1 MGGGP
6 RRLDRGAQRRGNT
19 ARGRPRSP
27 RERRRAPTARHRP
40 KVGDRRGGPEP
51 KDRSGP
57 GPPPAT
63 LVAMTTR
70 NTFAAVAFGA
80 ATLFLANGCGSRRGI
95 FGEIH
100 TMSVEVTG
108 TGAKAS
114 ELTYHLLSNDGT
126 ERAVA
131 LPWKQSAEGEFVPV
145 SVTASAPAGTTVTC
159 RIV

>member
-1 MGGGP
+1 
-6 RRLDRGAQRRGNT
+6 
-19 ARGRPRSP
+19 
-27 RERRRAPTARHRP
+27 
-40 KVGDRRGGPEP
+40 
-51 KDRSGP
+51 
-57 GPPPAT
+57 
-63 LVAMTTR
+63 MTTR

-80 ATLFLANGCGSRRGI
+80 ATLFLANGCGSGRGI

-108 TGAKAS
+108 TGAQAS

-159 RIV
+159 RIVVDGKAVATAASTPGMPAECRRDKVDS